1 MLETIISMS
10 SDYNFWAA
18 AGQIVMID
26 VLLGGDNA
34 ILIALACRNLSPEQR
49 RMGILWGTAG
59 AIFLRILLVAFAL
72 SLLTM
77 PYIKL
82 VGGFLLLW
90 IGIKLLTDDDSHSEV
105 IGKASIW
112 GAVQTIIVA
121 DLLMSVDNVLGI
133 AGSAQAAVAAH
144 QLPLIIFGL
153 LVSIPII
160 VWGSKF
166 VIILMEKFSFIVTAG
181 AALLGWL
188 AGGMIVTD
196 SAVSVWISN
205 YVQKPSIIAGIIG
218 AIFVVLLGNFLVK
231 KRLHH
236 KIITQ

>member
-1 MLETIISMS
+1 MIETVTNMAV
-10 SDYNFWAA
+10 DPNFWVA
-18 AGQIVMID
+18 AGQIIMID
-26 VLLGGDNA
+26 ILLGGDNA

-59 AIFLRILLVAFAL
+59 AILLRILLIAFAL

-90 IGIKLLTDDDSHSEV
+90 IGIKLLTDDDSHGEV
-105 IGKASIW
+105 VGKVSIW

-133 AGSAQAAVAAH
+133 AGSAQAAAAAH

-153 LVSIPII
+153 LVSVPII

-166 VIILMEKFSFIVTAG
+166 VIILMEEFPLIITAG

-196 SAVSVWISN
+196 PAVSAWFSS
-205 YVQKPSIIAGIIG
+205 YVQRSSIFAGIIG
-218 AIFVVLLGNFLVK
+218 AVFVVVLGRLLVRKNIQTN
-231 KRLHH
+231 
-236 KIITQ
+236 KIIT

>member
-1 MLETIISMS
+1 MLETITNMMADS
-10 SDYNFWAA
+10 NFWVA

-26 VLLGGDNA
+26 ILLGGDNA

-49 RMGILWGTAG
+49 RIGILWGTAG

-82 VGGFLLLW
+82 VGGLLLLW
-90 IGIKLLTDDDSHSEV
+90 IGVKLLTDDDSHGEIV
-105 IGKASIW
+105 GKASIW
-112 GAVQTIIVA
+112 GAVQTIIIA

-133 AGSAQAAVAAH
+133 AGSAQAADSAH

-153 LVSIPII
+153 LISIPII

-166 VIILMEKFSFIVTAG
+166 VIVLMEKFPLIITAG

-196 SAVSVWISN
+196 PAVNAWFSS
-205 YVQKPSIIAGIIG
+205 YVQRPSIFAGIIG
-218 AIFVVLLGNFLVK
+218 AVFVVILGKFLVK
-231 KRLHH
+231 NCLNH
-236 KIITQ
+236 KATTY

>member
-1 MLETIISMS
+1 MLETITNMVV
-10 SDYNFWAA
+10 DYNFWTA
-18 AGQIVMID
+18 AGQIIMID
-26 VLLGGDNA
+26 ILLGGDNA

-90 IGIKLLTDDDSHSEV
+90 IGIKLLIDDDSHGEV
-105 IGKASIW
+105 VGKASIW
-112 GAVQTIIVA
+112 GAVQTIIIA

-133 AGSAQAAVAAH
+133 AGSAQAAATH

-153 LVSIPII
+153 FVSIPII

-166 VIILMEKFSFIVTAG
+166 VIVLMEKFPLIITAG

-196 SAVSVWISN
+196 PAVSIWFSS
-205 YVQKPSIIAGIIG
+205 YVQKPSFFAGIIG
-218 AIFVVLLGNFLVK
+218 AIFVVVLGKFLVK
-231 KRLHH
+231 KNYSDH
-236 KIITQ
+236 KITT

>member
-1 MLETIISMS
+1 MLEMITNMMADS
-10 SDYNFWAA
+10 NFWVA

-26 VLLGGDNA
+26 ILLGGDNA

-49 RMGILWGTAG
+49 RIGILWGTAG

-82 VGGFLLLW
+82 VGGLLLLW
-90 IGIKLLTDDDSHSEV
+90 IGVKLLTDDDSHGEIV
-105 IGKASIW
+105 GKASIW
-112 GAVQTIIVA
+112 GAVQTIIIA

-133 AGSAQAAVAAH
+133 AGSAQAADATH

-153 LVSIPII
+153 LISIPII

-166 VIILMEKFSFIVTAG
+166 VIVLMEKFPLIITAG

-196 SAVSVWISN
+196 PAVSAWFSS
-205 YVQKPSIIAGIIG
+205 YVQRPSIFAGIIG
-218 AIFVVLLGNFLVK
+218 AVFVVILGKFLVK
-231 KRLHH
+231 KLL
-236 KIITQ
+236 KS